1 MEWKQF
7 AMLEDDFNPTRLG
20 NFLSGMETVDVGL
33 RLAAGNCPL
42 GNFLSGMETTSMTS
56 LSP

>member
-1 MEWKQF
+1 
-7 AMLEDDFNPTRLG
+7 MLEDDFNPTRLG